1 MVYELGYVM
10 DKVHVDSTYGVVI
23 HRNFSPLYVD
33 EKYAQMF
40 GFQSTEEVMNLS
52 SLFDIIDPK
61 FHNSALHVYNAV
73 IQGKEPP
80 KVRSYVNQN
89 KHGKLFSVLTVEHV
103 IDWEGEP
110 ALQITVI
117 DMSQIDRANQQII
130 EQEQRYKDL
139 IWNSLQGIIVH
150 RNFKPLMVNP
160 SFTKIIKAKSVDEV
174 MSLDSFLCVVPEYN
188 RENAKN
194 RYQQLISGE
203 MNATNSIVE
212 NITFDGQQR
221 YFQLFESVINW
232 DGELAV
238 QSSIIDATD
247 KYHLEQKIQYQASY
261 DDLTGLL
268 NRRAIIEKLHKE
280 RAPESCPSEVCLL
293 IDIDNFKYINDHF
306 GHSAGDEVIKRFSQQ
321 CKEVVSDYGLIARW
335 GGEEFIIFLLERS
348 IEEANIIAQTILHRC
363 EQEYYEFSGTKHSVT
378 ASIGISRCSPEHCN
392 IEHLIQAADNNMYQ
406 AKQQGRNQIVLPD

>member
-1 MVYELGYVM
+1 M

>member
-1 MVYELGYVM
+1 M

-103 IDWEGEP
+103 VDWEGEP

-139 IWNSLQGIIVH
+139 IWNSLQGIVVH

-160 SFTKIIKAKSVDEV
+160 SFAKIIKAKSVDEV

-306 GHSAGDEVIKRFSQQ
+306 GHRAGDEVIKRFSQQ
-321 CKEVVSDYGLIARW
+321 CKEVVGDYGLIARW

-406 AKQQGRNQIVLPD
+406 AKQKATR

>member
-1 MVYELGYVM
+1 M

-103 IDWEGEP
+103 VDWEGEP

-160 SFTKIIKAKSVDEV
+160 SFAKIIKAKSVDEV

-203 MNATNSIVE
+203 VNATNSIVE

-321 CKEVVSDYGLIARW
+321 CKEVVGDCGLIARW

-378 ASIGISRCSPEHCN
+378 ASIGISKCSPEHCN